1 MTDLESLSLND
12 RIRNVLDRKNFASV
26 ATLNPDGA
34 PQASIVWVL
43 RDGDA
48 VLFSVTS
55 KRQKAR
61 NLERDPRVS
70 LTIFDLENPYYSIEI
85 RGTAEIA
92 EDPERTLS
100 KRLSQK
106 YLGEDPPPEPDDV
119 VRLMISV
126 RAEKIIE
133 FSP

>member
-61 NLERDPRVS
+61 NLARDPRVS
-70 LTIFDLENPYYSIEI
+70 LTIFDLKNPYYSVEI

-100 KRLSQK
+100 QRRSHK
-106 YLGEDPPPEPDDV
+106 YLGQDPPPEPDAV
-119 VRLMISV
+119 VRV
-126 RAEKIIE
+126 
-133 FSP
+133 

>member
-48 VLFSVTS
+48 ILFSVTS

>member
-61 NLERDPRVS
+61 NLARDPRVS
-70 LTIFDLENPYYSIEI
+70 LTIFDLENPYYSVEI

-100 KRLSQK
+100 KRLSHK

-119 VRLMISV
+119 VRLVISV
-126 RAEKIIE
+126 RAEKIVE